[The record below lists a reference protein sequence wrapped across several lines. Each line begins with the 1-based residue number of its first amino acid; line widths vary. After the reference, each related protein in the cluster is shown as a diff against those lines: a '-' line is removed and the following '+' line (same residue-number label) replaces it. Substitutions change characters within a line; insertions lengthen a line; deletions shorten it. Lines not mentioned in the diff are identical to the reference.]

1 MTEQKCYFRRN
12 TVQIQMKAEPSE
24 AEVEYA
30 GISEYEQLRLENIKR
45 NEEVYYH

>member
-1 MTEQKCYFRRN
+1 MLFSPEHGTNLK
-12 TVQIQMKAEPSE
+12 MKAEPSE